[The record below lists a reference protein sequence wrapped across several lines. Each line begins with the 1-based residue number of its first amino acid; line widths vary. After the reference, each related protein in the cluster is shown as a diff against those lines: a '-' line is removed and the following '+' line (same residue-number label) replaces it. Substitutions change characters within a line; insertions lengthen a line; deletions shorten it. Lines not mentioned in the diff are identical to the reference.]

1 MTARNLGMP
10 YSEETERLILGT
22 LINTRDS
29 LTDANGVLTEEC
41 FYQDFHRK
49 IFRTIKAIDEKGMR
63 YDVMSV
69 WNELKGKV
77 NETTDWSLYLKIVEN
92 NCFDL
97 PQHSAHLFD
106 LSVRRKFWE
115 IAQYLMSNVHT
126 SEDILDVKE
135 EAVKRLDSLF
145 DSLSGGIMTMSE
157 SVGEVINIVN
167 RNLSN
172 PEPVTGSPTGFKSLD
187 ARGVLRPGNL
197 TIIGADTS
205 QGKTSLA
212 ISFCMNAASYGT
224 KIAFYTMEMMPYELA
239 ARMLSCD
246 SGVNGRAIVSSPLN
260 RDELI
265 NFDRSI
271 GKISNLPIYMDGN
284 STSSPDMILSSI
296 RSMVKRFGIG
306 GVVVDYL
313 QILNVN
319 KGRSGGSDEQ
329 QMGDVARKF
338 KNIAKDLGIWVLALS
353 QLSRDKMDVAPNLG
367 RIRGSGQITEAAD
380 VVILL
385 HRPEVYGRDKRYPE
399 PFANVSTENTAMID
413 VAKGRNVGLMK
424 MVCGFNAPTTMFY
437 DLVDI
442 PHIKPGE
449 AGGDQ
454 CAF

>member
-10 YSEETERLILGT
+10 YSAETERLVLGT

-29 LTDANGVLTEEC
+29 LTDTNGILTEEC

-49 IFRTIKAIDEKGMR
+49 IFRAIKSIDGKGLR
-63 YDVMSV
+63 YDIMAV

-77 NETTDWSLYLKIVEN
+77 NEVSDWPIYLKIVEN
-92 NCFDL
+92 NCFDIA
-97 PQHSAHLFD
+97 QHAAALFD
-106 LSVRRKFWE
+106 LAVRRKFWE
-115 IAQYLMSNVHT
+115 IAQYLISNVHT
-126 SEDILDVKE
+126 TEDVLDVKE
-135 EAVKRLDSLF
+135 EAVKRLDELF
-145 DSLSGGIMTMSE
+145 DSLSGGIMTMGE
-157 SVGEVINIVN
+157 SVSEVIDIVN

-172 PEPVTGSPTGFKSLD
+172 PEPVTGSPTGFKALD

-197 TIIGADTS
+197 TVIGADTS

-212 ISFCMNAASYGT
+212 ISFCMNAATYGT

-260 RDELI
+260 RDELLH
-265 NFDRSI
+265 FDHSI

-319 KGRSGGSDEQ
+319 KKSGGSDEQ

-380 VVILL
+380 VVMLL
-385 HRPEVYGRDKRYPE
+385 HRPEYYGRDKRYPE

-413 VAKGRNVGLMK
+413 VAKGRNVGLLK
-424 MVCGFNAPTTMFY
+424 MICGFNAPTTMFY
-437 DLVDI
+437 DLVDV

-449 AGGDQ
+449 FSGEKQ